1 MLGSTKTPKSVA
13 GRIPWAS
20 SGNKTRAE
28 RSIARSTWLPV
39 AISTKDRAGA
49 RYGWCGGGAFSS
61 SAARLAAMQSAPT
74 MAPANTRLSIAIPNC
89 RRSGNALASAPPT
102 TLGSSRYGIEPVPT
116 RTLGLCTMKTPDS
129 SPMATLFSGQFS
141 RYYTARPHS
150 RGHGPELDAGPP
162 GLASP
167 SGPAAAAACSRSA
180 DDAYLARVTVVVR
193 HCADGDQH
201 QRVCF
206 HQNIAL
212 FLLGRPEQRA
222 ARFIAAGPDRCQFRK
237 GRCSAPV
244 RQESLLRSWRHNTRR
259 RQPTNPSP
267 PFPLEQRR
275 RRRRGCPR
283 HVHHAGRSLP
293 TAGKSGQDS

>member
-1 MLGSTKTPKSVA
+1 MVR
-13 GRIPWAS
+13 GRRLLLVRSKACSDAESADHGAS
-20 SGNKTRAE
+20 QHS
-28 RSIARSTWLPV
+28 PV
-39 AISTKDRAGA
+39 HC
-49 RYGWCGGGAFSS
+49 YPELQAFG
-61 SAARLAAMQSAPT
+61 Q
-74 MAPANTRLSIAIPNC
+74 
-89 RRSGNALASAPPT
+89 RSGISASDD
-102 TLGSSRYGIEPVPT
+102 SRIEPL
-116 RTLGLCTMKTPDS
+116 RHRACTDPNPRPLYHETPDS

-167 SGPAAAAACSRSA
+167 PGPAAAAACSRSA
-180 DDAYLARVTVVVR
+180 DDVYLARVTVVVR

-244 RQESLLRSWRHNTRR
+244 RQESLLRSWRHNIRR